1 MPNTTIKADHDAYMN
16 SIGQKLNEAKED
28 ILKSGNR
35 NSKGLQFSMA
45 RIATSAENLY
55 FKMGS
60 NMYDPCDAT
69 FQAFSERP
77 GMSNVGNVAGVD
89 VVDINIAATQ
99 KSVMGYLTAERGMDK
114 PIDTLWFQGLSAVN
128 NVGGYTAG
136 STVFDP
142 FRPIS
147 KDIRTALKNTFTQN
161 VTAAGDVS
169 VGAPVAPK
177 TIQVTAFASDD
188 SVIGTGIDNGEGA
201 IMWTTPSVG
210 ATTVNYA
217 TGVITVGAFS
227 GTVASVTVVAEKD
240 KGIEKDGANTLKVK
254 PKTTTVQLIAEPRRI
269 QLNQSYEDTSYMNK
283 QAFNLSKTG
292 VDLDYAKIAVNQLLD
307 TFVAFLDFDVVKT
320 TAEVMLKQAPVDTLD
335 LTDYVLTTS
344 QANTKNDV
352 VNQYI
357 LKLNKSI
364 QQKSGKGMTA
374 LLVDSEAAVVLGNN
388 PMYFVANPAFDQDL
402 DGLIGTYRGIP
413 VIRHHMLDDIFD
425 GEDDAATTTY
435 GFVGG
440 LYKDPSGIVA
450 PTVYG
455 EYLSP
460 YSVTPA
466 LNYDNP
472 AEYSS
477 GLYSMSATAPLI
489 EHLCGWLKLVIAK

>member
-1 MPNTTIKADHDAYMN
+1 MAIIKNHDQYMKAV
-16 SIGQKLNEAKED
+16 GEKLSQAKSD
-28 ILKSGNR
+28 IQKSGNR
-35 NSKGLQFSMA
+35 NIKGLQFSLS

-60 NMYDPCDAT
+60 GMYDPCEAT

-77 GMSNVGNVAGVD
+77 GMTNVGNVAGVD

-114 PIDTLWFQGLSAVN
+114 PIDTLWFQGLNAAN
-128 NVGGYTAG
+128 NVSYSKGE
-136 STVFDP
+136 SVFSP
-142 FRPIS
+142 FTPINQ
-147 KDIRTALKNTFTQN
+147 KIRSALKNTFTQT
-161 VTAAGDVS
+161 VTAAGNVN

-177 TIQVTAFASDD
+177 TIQVTAFNASGD
-188 SVIGTGIDNGEGA
+188 VVGTAIDNGSGA
-201 IMWTTPSVG
+201 IMWSTPDVG
-210 ATTVNYA
+210 VSTVNYE
-217 TGVITVGAFS
+217 TGVITVGALG
-227 GTVASVTVVAEKD
+227 GTVASVAVVAEKD
-240 KGIEKDGANTLKVK
+240 KTVERDGANTLKVK
-254 PKTTTVQLIAEPRRI
+254 PNVTTVNLIAEPRRI
-269 QLNQSYEDTSYMNK
+269 QLEQSFEDTSYMNK
-283 QAFNLSKTG
+283 QSFNLSKTG

-320 TAEVMLKQAPVDTLD
+320 TAEVMLKQEPVDTLD

-357 LKLNKSI
+357 LKLNKSL

-374 LLVDSEAAVVLGNN
+374 LIVDSEAAVVLGNN
-388 PMYFVANPAFDQDL
+388 PMYFVANPSFDQDL

-413 VIRHHMLDDIFD
+413 VIRHHMLDNMFD
-425 GEDDAATTTY
+425 GEEDADTTTY
-435 GFVGG
+435 GFVGA
-440 LYKDPSGIVA
+440 LFKDPSGIVA

-460 YSVTPA
+460 YSITPA

-472 AEYSS
+472 AQYSS
-477 GLYSMSATAPLI
+477 ALLSMSATAPLI

>member
-1 MPNTTIKADHDAYMN
+1 MAITKNHDQYMKAV
-16 SIGQKLNEAKED
+16 GEKLNQAKDD
-28 ILKSGNR
+28 IQKSGNR
-35 NSKGLQFSMA
+35 NIKGLQFSMA

-60 NMYDPCDAT
+60 GMYDPCEAT

-77 GMSNVGNVAGVD
+77 GMTNVGNVAGVD

-114 PIDTLWFQGLSAVN
+114 PIDTLWFQGLNAVN
-128 NVGGYTAG
+128 NVVYSAG
-136 STVFDP
+136 QEVFNP
-142 FRPIS
+142 FKPIS
-147 KDIRTALKNTFTQN
+147 KDIRAALKNTFSQT
-161 VTAAGDVS
+161 VTAAGAVN
-169 VGAPVAPK
+169 VNAPVAPK
-177 TIQVTAFASDD
+177 TISITAFASD
-188 SVIGTGIDNGEGA
+188 GTVVGEGIDNGKGQ
-201 IMWTTPSVG
+201 IMWSTPDVG

-227 GTVASVTVVAEKD
+227 GTVASVAIVAEKD

-254 PKTTTVQLIAEPRRI
+254 PETTTVNLIAEPRKI
-269 QLNQSYEDTSYMNK
+269 ILNQDYMDTSYMNK

-292 VDLDYAKIAVNQLLD
+292 VDLDYSKIAVNQLLD

-357 LKLNKSI
+357 LKLNKNI

-388 PMYFVANPAFDQDL
+388 PMYFVSNPAFDNDL

-413 VIRHHMLDDIFD
+413 VIRHHMLDNMFD
-425 GEDDAATTTY
+425 GEEDADTTTY
-435 GFVGG
+435 GFIGG
-440 LYKDPSGIVA
+440 LYKSADGVVA

-472 AEYSS
+472 EQYSS
-477 GLYSMSATAPLI
+477 GLFSMSATAPLI
-489 EHLCGWLKLVIAK
+489 EHLCGWLKVIIAK